1 MISNRF
7 DFVFS
12 YWIFAWYILYIC
24 NIVKYN
30 PKWALTIGLIENV
43 GILFLMFF
51 YKHSIIN
58 IFLFCFIN
66 FFIKVL
72 PLWSLRNSK
81 YDRMGI
87 YSLIVLFFIYLSWVK
102 INNIPFK
109 NAYGWIKTKND
120 PGPSTHYIKKIL
132 NLA

>member
-30 PKWALTIGLIENV
+30 PKWALTIGVIENI
-43 GILFLMFF
+43 GILILMLF

-72 PLWSLRNSK
+72 PLWSIRHTH
-81 YDRMGI
+81 YDRNGM
-87 YSLIVLFFIYLSWVK
+87 YSLIILFFIYLLWVK

-120 PGPSTHYIKKIL
+120 PGPFTHYIKKRL
-132 NLA
+132 NQY